1 MTLPLA
7 AVIAVCIAAVAHASW
22 NAIAH
27 AITDRWAAFSLVMGG
42 GAACGAILLL
52 FVPAPKPASWLPLA
66 ISVVLHLAY
75 NLLLMLSYQLSDFG
89 QAYPLARGTA
99 PLLVA
104 VAAAV
109 FVGESLAS
117 AQIAGVII
125 VSGGLIAVAL
135 FGRQNGRMHTAAVTA
150 AVATGVAI
158 ASYTTVDGV
167 GVRASGSPAGYI
179 GWLMLCQ
186 GVAMLVVAVAVRRRE
201 LWPAIRPVWRR
212 GLVGGVLGITG
223 YGLVLWAQTR
233 GALAPIAALRET
245 SILIGAVIGAVVFH
259 ERFGRPRIAATVV
272 VLVGIVLLNLSR
284 L

>member
-1 MTLPLA
+1 MTLPLS

-42 GAACGAILLL
+42 GAACGAILLFL
-52 FVPAPKPASWLPLA
+52 APAPHPASWLPLA

-75 NLLLMLSYQLSDFG
+75 NLLLMLSYKLSDFG

-99 PLLVA
+99 PMLVA
-104 VAAAV
+104 IAAAL
-109 FVGESLAS
+109 FVGEALAPP
-117 AQIAGVII
+117 QIAGVVI

-135 FGRQNGRMHTAAVTA
+135 LGRDNGRMNVPAVTA

-179 GWLMLCQ
+179 GWLMVTQ
-186 GVAMLVVAVAVRRRE
+186 GAAMVIVAVAVRRE
-201 LWPAIRPVWRR
+201 KLWPAIRPVWKR
-212 GLVGGVLGITG
+212 GLLGGVLGILG

-245 SILIGAVIGAVVFH
+245 SIVIGAVIGAVVFH

-272 VLVGIVLLNLSR
+272 VLVGIALLNLSR